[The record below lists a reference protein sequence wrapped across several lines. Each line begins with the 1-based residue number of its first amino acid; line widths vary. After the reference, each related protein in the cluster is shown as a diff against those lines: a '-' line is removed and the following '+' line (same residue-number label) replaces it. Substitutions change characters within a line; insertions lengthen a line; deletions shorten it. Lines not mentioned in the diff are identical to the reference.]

1 MLSVTSQP
9 FMLSITMLIVMF
21 HKVFMLNVFTLNVV
35 FAEGGAPQ
43 KQQHTEPHVKNLFL
57 LKICLRVVS

>member
-21 HKVFMLNVFTLNVV
+21 HNVFMLNVFTLSVV
-35 FAEGGAPQ
+35 SAEGRGSTKTTTHRAPCQ
-43 KQQHTEPHVKNLFL
+43 KPFFP
-57 LKICLRVVS
+57 